1 MTLVAILIGGG
12 IGATLRA
19 FLTELI
25 PPQGR
30 HSFPVST
37 FIINLI
43 GCFMFGFLTP
53 LFTEHHALYFFIFVG
68 ILGGFTTFST
78 LQLDLIKMIQHR
90 HWQSFIL
97 LFVIQYLGC
106 FIAIFIGY
114 QYSFVLFDS
123 FHLQ

>member
-1 MTLVAILIGGG
+1 MTLIAILIGGG

-30 HSFPVST
+30 YSFPLST
-37 FIINLI
+37 FIINI
-43 GCFMFGFLTP
+43 SGCFMFGFLTP
-53 LFTEHHALYFFIFVG
+53 VFTEHHALYFFVFVG

-90 HWQSFIL
+90 QWQLFIL

-106 FIAIFIGY
+106 FISIFIGY
-114 QYSFVLFDS
+114 QCSLVLFDS

>member
-1 MTLVAILIGGG
+1 MTLIAILIGGG

-19 FLTELI
+19 FLTEHI

-30 HSFPVST
+30 YSFPLST
-37 FIINLI
+37 FIINI
-43 GCFMFGFLTP
+43 SGCLMFGLLSP
-53 LFTEHHALYFFIFVG
+53 VFTEHHALYFFIFVG

-78 LQLDLIKMIQHR
+78 LQLDLIIMIQHR

-114 QYSFVLFDS
+114 QCSFVLFDS
-123 FHLQ
+123 FHLK

>member
-123 FHLQ
+123 LHLQ

>member
-30 HSFPVST
+30 HSFPVAT
-37 FIINLI
+37 IIINLI
-43 GCFMFGFLTP
+43 GCFLFGFLTP

-114 QYSFVLFDS
+114 QCSFILFDS
-123 FHLQ
+123 LHLQ